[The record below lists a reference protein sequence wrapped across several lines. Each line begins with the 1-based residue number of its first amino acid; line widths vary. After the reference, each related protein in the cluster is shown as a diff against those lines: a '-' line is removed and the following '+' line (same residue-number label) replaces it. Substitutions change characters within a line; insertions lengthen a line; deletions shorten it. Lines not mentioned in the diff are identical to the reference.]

1 MLIRVV
7 GSLGVGL
14 GRVLLVAGCGVG
26 GGWVL
31 VLGWV
36 LVGQF
41 GL

>member
-1 MLIRVV
+1 MLLGMA

-14 GRVLLVAGCGVG
+14 GVLLLATGLIVG

-31 VLGWV
+31 VLVWL